1 MKNKIGKEKTVII
14 KNVVIALLVIVFF
27 AGILTVFY
35 NLLCEE
41 KRDNIITKGEAAA
54 YRTSTQFNEY
64 LLTGQTAL
72 QMTSHTLDSML
83 KNNKSNAEIHE
94 YLTGQSDAI
103 LNTMGEN
110 TTGMYAFINGE
121 YLDGTDWV
129 PPDDYVA
136 TERPW
141 YIKAMENEGRITIID
156 PYIDA
161 QTGDI
166 MITLAR
172 SLCDGK
178 SVVSFDFSL
187 EMIQRITEETVSE
200 NSYDRQFIVDSN
212 GYVVSHSDKEE
223 VGKEYTVGQDTLE
236 SAIMEKLG
244 ETDSE
249 PFELYYANSHYV
261 VYTTRLMDDWYCVS
275 VKDATAVFE
284 PLRIILVTTIAA
296 VIIIVLTISIIMG
309 ASSKRQLAMERLGNQ
324 LSAAADI
331 YISMHEIN
339 FVTDTFTEVRN
350 NSSDASSMIGE
361 VRSNCQQMIRMIMT
375 NFSDE
380 STRESIL
387 DFVDFS
393 KMNDRLRDR
402 NTVTS
407 EWMNPEKKWRRS
419 RYIVSERTPDGK
431 VAKAMYL
438 IEDIDAEKRERDMF
452 IETLK
457 TMNEQMSSVANIYL
471 SMHDINLPEDTFAE
485 IRTNAPRI
493 EELNNANQGHARK
506 AIFYTMDKM
515 TADISKSSMNEFI
528 DFDTLNERLRDTDTV
543 TEEFLSY
550 RDLWCRARFLVSK
563 RLPDGTIDHVLWL
576 VENID
581 AEKRRRDRL
590 TEAAMTQTYRVSSIS
605 NIYMTVHEVDIIND
619 TFTEIKSDIDVVN
632 DVIGQT
638 RDHAQEVMN
647 KVMSKV
653 TDPAFKD
660 EILKFVNLSTLA
672 KRMRKTDTI
681 TVEYMNSDKLWRRG
695 RFIVSRRD
703 DKHRITHVM
712 WLSEDIDEEKKER
725 DKLIDRSERA
735 LAASEAKSSFLSNMS
750 HEIRTPINA
759 VLGMNEMILRECDD
773 NNILAYSE
781 SIRTA
786 GNTLLGI
793 INDILDF
800 SKIEAGKM
808 EIIPVDYDISSVIND
823 LVNMIQTR
831 ADDKGLVLVLD
842 FNKDMPKLLHGDEV
856 RIKQV
861 ITNIL
866 TNAVKYTEKGSVTF
880 GITYEKIEDEPDAV
894 LLKFSVKDTGIGI
907 KEEDMKKLFSE
918 FERIEEERNRNV
930 EGTGLG
936 MNITQRLLEMM
947 GSSLNVESIYGLGSK
962 FSFVLKQTVVKWEA
976 LGDYESAYRESL
988 SERKKYQEKFTA
1000 PDANVLVVDDTPM
1013 NLMVFRSLLKR
1024 TCVKIDTA
1032 DSGDEG
1038 LGLSSDKKYDIIFLD
1053 HMMPEKDGIETLHE
1067 MRASGTDRNKET
1079 PVICLTANA
1088 ISGAREQYLA
1098 AGFDDYLTKPID
1110 SVKLEEMLLEY
1121 LPDYKILGPG
1131 AARPEET
1138 ASDGDDD
1145 IIPQFVREIAEIDVE
1160 AGIRNNGDE
1169 EAYIETLR
1177 TYAGMVDGHI
1187 DDIERFMAADDIE
1200 NATIKIHALKS
1211 TSRIIGAADIGE
1223 LAQKLE
1229 TAGKANDT
1237 ETLNNELGGL
1247 LERCR
1252 ALSRKLSPL
1261 AEKPEE
1267 AEDDS
1272 LPLIREDELREA
1284 YNLLKEANASFQLE
1298 NVNEIA
1304 ESLKG
1309 YRIPDAEKER
1319 VRDIIKAV
1327 SELEYDKLPEIIG

>member
-1 MKNKIGKEKTVII
+1 MKNRIVKEKNVII
-14 KNVVIALLVIVFF
+14 KNVIIALLVIVIFV
-27 AGILTVFY
+27 GILIVFY
-35 NLLCEE
+35 NMLYEE
-41 KRDNIITKGEAAA
+41 KHDNIITKGEAAA

-141 YIKAMENEGRITIID
+141 YIKAMDNEGRITIID

-187 EMIQRITEETVSE
+187 EMIQRITEETVSG
-200 NSYDRQFIVDSN
+200 NSSDRQFIVDSN

-223 VGKEYTVGQDTLE
+223 VGKEYTVGQGTLE

-261 VYTTRLMDDWYCVS
+261 VYATRLMDDWYCVS

-284 PLRIILVTTIAA
+284 PLRIILATTIAA
-296 VIIIVLTISIIMG
+296 VIVIVITISIIMG
-309 ASSKRQLAMERLGNQ
+309 ASSKRQLKMERMSNQ
-324 LSAAADI
+324 LSATADI

-350 NSSDASSMIGE
+350 NSSDASDMIGE
-361 VRSNCQQMIRMIMT
+361 VRNNCQQMIRTIMT
-375 NFSDE
+375 NFTDE
-380 STRESIL
+380 SSRESAL

-393 KMNDRLRDR
+393 KMNDRLKSR

-407 EWMNPEKKWRRS
+407 EWRNPQGLWRRS
-419 RYIVSERTPDGK
+419 RFIVSERAADGT
-431 VAKAMYL
+431 VTKAMYL

-452 IETLK
+452 IETLT

-471 SMHDINLPEDTFAE
+471 SMHDINLPEDTFSE

-493 EELNNANQGHARK
+493 EELNSANQGHAQK
-506 AIFYTMDKM
+506 AIYYTMDQM
-515 TADISKSSMNEFI
+515 TDESSRSSIHEFADFS
-528 DFDTLNERLRDTDTV
+528 TLNERMKDTDTL

-550 RDLWCRARFLVSK
+550 RNLWCKARYLVSK
-563 RLPDGTIDHVLWL
+563 RNEDGTIAHVLWL
-576 VENID
+576 IENID
-581 AEKRRRDRL
+581 AEKRRRDKL
-590 TEAAMTQTYRVSSIS
+590 MEDAMTQTYRLSSIS
-605 NIYMTVHEVDIIND
+605 NIYLTVHEVDIVND
-619 TFTEIKSDIDVVN
+619 TFTEVKSQIDAVN
-632 DVIGQT
+632 DIVGQT
-638 RDHAQEVMN
+638 RDHAQDMMN
-647 KVMSKV
+647 KVMTNV
-653 TDPAFKD
+653 TDPEFIDK
-660 EILKFVNLSTLA
+660 ILKFINFSTLA

-681 TVEYMNSDKLWRRG
+681 IIEYLNSERLWRRG
-695 RFIVSRRD
+695 RFLASRRD
-703 DKHRITHVM
+703 EKNRLTHVM
-712 WLSEDIDEEKKER
+712 WLTEDIDEEKRSR
-725 DKLIDRSERA
+725 DILIDQSERA

-823 LVNMIQTR
+823 LVNMVQTR
-831 ADDKGLVLVLD
+831 ADDKGLILVLD
-842 FNKDMPKLLHGDEV
+842 FNKEMPKLLHGDEV

-861 ITNIL
+861 VTNIL

-880 GITYEKIEDEPDAV
+880 GINYEKIEDEPDSV
-894 LLKFSVKDTGIGI
+894 LLKITVKDTGIGI

-962 FSFVLKQTVVKWEA
+962 FSFTLKQTVVKWDA
-976 LGDYESAYRESL
+976 LGDYEAAYRESL

-1000 PDANVLVVDDTPM
+1000 PDATVLVVDDTPM
-1013 NLMVFRSLLKR
+1013 NLMVFKSLLKR

-1032 DSGDEG
+1032 DSGSAG
-1038 LGLSSDKKYDIIFLD
+1038 LALSADKKYDIIFLD
-1053 HMMPEKDGIETLHE
+1053 HMMPEKDGIETLHD
-1067 MRASGTDRNKET
+1067 MRASNADRNKET

-1098 AGFDDYLTKPID
+1098 AGFNDYLTKPID
-1110 SVKLEEMLLEY
+1110 SAKLEEMLLEY

-1131 AARPEET
+1131 AVQPET
-1138 ASDGDDD
+1138 AADSDD
-1145 IIPQFVREIAEIDVE
+1145 IIPKFVRDIAEIDIE

-1169 EAYIETLR
+1169 EAYIETLK
-1177 TYAGMVDGHI
+1177 TYAEMVGGHI
-1187 DDIERFMAADDIE
+1187 DDIERFMTADDIE

-1223 LAQKLE
+1223 LAQRLE

-1252 ALSRKLSPL
+1252 KLGEQLSPL
-1261 AEKPEE
+1261 VESRSEE
-1267 AEDDS
+1267 EDES
-1272 LPLIREDELREA
+1272 LPLIPEEELHEA
-1284 YNLLKEANASFQLE
+1284 YNLIKEANASFQLE

-1319 VRDIIKAV
+1319 VRNIIKAV